1 MNKKLIVLLAVL
13 ICSTMGVKG
22 NENIVSGDTKSV
34 ENIKNYITLR
44 NELLDSV
51 ETLLKQLDISKE
63 YIKNTLSRD
72 MPNLEQSLRQR
83 IVDHIWKMRTKHS
96 GDVKSNPRGCAE
108 QIIQDIGLE
117 QKVQVVE
124 YYSREDILKLA
135 EQGAE
140 FYRISGDI
148 DGIPVYA
155 RKPVSVQQRSP
166 QMENILN
173 NSVQAQVQKT
183 INNTAS
189 TGLKEA
195 RKDQR
200 MQGENIEAGITGM
213 AGRQHEK
220 EIEKT
225 EAELANAQQK
235 AKDAVKN
242 AREEKK
248 KSDTPKTEPQQS
260 SAKKDNQKAGNTQIP
275 DSSNPKGNNTPNP
288 LDPNTDDIDDPLL
301 PPDYEG
307 TSPQSKGSFPE
318 GNNTP
323 APSNPN
329 ANTHVIEMPPINI
342 EGARSQSTGSF
353 SKGNGIPN
361 VDISNTDGRGNSI
374 SNNAYESEIDPATAD
389 QINRDAVLYGKQMK
403 ERYRPFNPANQL
415 KEPVKFVS
423 RGAGILLSRFTKGIS
438 MAAAEWACNIVDD
451 VAKDEVAKSDAYT
464 KEYQEF
470 AEEYYRAMHRY
481 AITHNEKEFDK
492 IPGVRL
498 YHTKYKTDYIMPELE
513 KNNK

>member
-1 MNKKLIVLLAVL
+1 MNKKLIVLLVAVL
-13 ICSTMGVKG
+13 ICGTM
-22 NENIVSGDTKSV
+22 NAMNDESISSGDTMSV
-34 ENIKNYITLR
+34 ESIINDTDLR
-44 NELLDSV
+44 NELCDLV
-51 ETLLKQLDISKE
+51 ETLLKQKDLSKE
-63 YIKNTLSRD
+63 YINAEFVRNK
-72 MPNLEQSLRQR
+72 PNLEQMLRQQ
-83 IVDHIWKMRTKHS
+83 IVGFIWELRTKYS
-96 GDVKSNPRGCAE
+96 DRIMSNPREYAE
-108 QIIQDIGLE
+108 QIIIQVIGAE
-117 QKVQVVE
+117 PKDQSDE
-124 YYSREDILKLA
+124 YSQEDIPMFA
-135 EQGAE
+135 EKAAE
-140 FYRISGDI
+140 FYGAQFYRINI
-148 DGIPVYA
+148 DGTPRYSMT
-155 RKPVSVQQRSP
+155 SVQKRSP
-166 QMENILN
+166 LMEKIFNDI
-173 NSVQAQVQKT
+173 VQTQVQR
-183 INNTAS
+183 IEINTAS
-189 TGLKEA
+189 DALKEA
-195 RKDQR
+195 MKEQR
-200 MQGENIEAGITGM
+200 VQGDNIDANIINM
-213 AGRQHEK
+213 AGRQHEQAIK
-220 EIEKT
+220 DTKDQIEKT
-225 EAELANAQQK
+225 QKKVEEAAKSAKDEAADVSKSPKAKQPPTKTNNKESEIANAQK
-235 AKDAVKN
+235 AAEEPEQNVRDRKEKMADA
-242 AREEKK
+242 
-248 KSDTPKTEPQQS
+248 SKTGFQQF
-260 SAKKDNQKAGNTQIP
+260 SAKENNKAGGIQMS
-275 DSSNPKGNNTPNP
+275 DSSNPNTNM
-288 LDPNTDDIDDPLL
+288 
-301 PPDYEG
+301 
-307 TSPQSKGSFPE
+307 
-318 GNNTP
+318 
-323 APSNPN
+323 
-329 ANTHVIEMPPINI
+329 HVIEMPPINI